1 MGLKI
6 PLTAS
11 SPLAKYSKI
20 LKPINA
26 NNKIKIPRS
35 IGLDAL
41 ELDPSSKFGM
51 DKGEPEEEEK
61 DEEDEDVAA
70 DAREGDEEL
79 LEEADE
85 NGLKFMMI
93 FYVYIYN

>member
-1 MGLKI
+1 
-6 PLTAS
+6 
-11 SPLAKYSKI
+11 
-20 LKPINA
+20 
-26 NNKIKIPRS
+26 
-35 IGLDAL
+35 
-41 ELDPSSKFGM
+41 M
-51 DKGEPEEEEK
+51 DKGEPDEDEEEEL
-61 DEEDEDVAA
+61 DVAA